1 MKKSMEFKC
10 NGKEAPLF
18 IITEEMPWINFEEA
32 IEFQKRYMPYIYF
45 NDEWNNNLN
54 IEYGRK

>member
-1 MKKSMEFKC
+1 MKKSMEC
-10 NGKEAPLF
+10 NGKEVPPF

-32 IEFQKRYMPYIYF
+32 IEFQKRSMPYIYF
-45 NDEWNNNLN
+45 NDEWNNNLK